1 MNIEVIQLNKINP
14 AKYNPRIITKDEFD
28 GLKESLTTFGQQENL
43 IVNKDMTLIS
53 GHQRL
58 QAMNALGWTE
68 ATCNVVDLNN
78 HEEKKLNVLM
88 NSQAISGKWDDLKL
102 AEILEELKL
111 DDNYEALRLNE
122 LEPLDLSPTEVE
134 EDEAPEV
141 IQDPPKS
148 KLGEIYQLGRHRV
161 MCGDSTDFGAVS
173 DLMNGDRADITFH
186 SPPYNASKNS
196 HLNGEVTGFDD
207 KYQTHNDA
215 LEDADYLRLLIST
228 TENSLEFSKYA
239 FINLQLLTHNRLP
252 IIDYQTHFREMI
264 KDILVWNK
272 SVAPPNITKGA
283 FNTKWEYIFAIS
295 KDTKTRGFPTN
306 WQGKYP
312 NVIETE
318 NNSGNQYADEH
329 RAGYPLALPIWII
342 QKMDFA
348 KSVIDL
354 FLGTGTTLI
363 ACEQTDRICYGM
375 ELDPKYTDVIRKRW
389 AKYVHGEDA
398 LENDKWIELT
408 PVV

>member
-68 ATCNVVDLNN
+68 ATCNVVDLDK
-78 HEEKKLNVLM
+78 HQEKKLNVIM

-111 DDNYEALRLNE
+111 DDDYESLRLNA

-141 IQDPPKS
+141 SSEPPKS

-375 ELDPKYTDVIRKRW
+375 ELDPKYVDVIRKRY
-389 AKYVHGEDA
+389 AKFIGEEEQWQDV
-398 LENDKWIELT
+398 T
-408 PVV
+408 PRVN